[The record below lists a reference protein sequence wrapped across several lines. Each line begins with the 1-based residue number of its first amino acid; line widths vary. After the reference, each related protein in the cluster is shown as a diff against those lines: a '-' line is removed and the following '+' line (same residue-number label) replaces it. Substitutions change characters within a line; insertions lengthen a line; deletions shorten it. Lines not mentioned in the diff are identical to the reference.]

1 MSLETNKQIVRRLV
15 DAHVHDDAAQ
25 LKEILSPRLVWHTG
39 GQTLGRDDYLA
50 GLEMGARAFSD
61 KAIDAV
67 LLIAEGDRVALYQ
80 KVRMRHSGEFQ
91 ELAASG
97 RTIEFAGAWFY
108 RIADDRIVEAWHID
122 EDVMGKL
129 REAAGSGQAAS
140 ELLSAKA

>member
-1 MSLETNKQIVRRLV
+1 MSLESNKKIVRRLV
-15 DAHVHDDAAQ
+15 DAHVHDDVAQ
-25 LKEILSPRLVWHTG
+25 AKEILSPRLVWHTG

-61 KAIDAV
+61 KVIDVV
-67 LLIAEGDRVALYQ
+67 LLIAEDDRVALYQ

-91 ELAASG
+91 EIAASD
-97 RTIEFAGAWFY
+97 RAIEFAGAWFY

-129 REAAGSGQAAS
+129 REAAGSGQAA
-140 ELLSAKA
+140 